1 MGKVVYAKELITN
14 IRKFKKTI
22 LPLSEYYVGMEDACE
37 VIIDMIN
44 AAAFDEDK
52 KDDLAEVIEAARIM
66 KEGETE

>member
-1 MGKVVYAKELITN
+1 MGKVVYAEELIKN

-44 AAAFDEDK
+44 AGAFEEEEK
-52 KDDLAEVIEAARIM
+52 KDKAE
-66 KEGETE
+66 